1 MPHTNDEVKAF
12 LQRAD
17 VAAISTTDLGTPR
30 QRMMHYAVGEN
41 FEIYV
46 SSMKGDPKV
55 LQWRNVP
62 QTAVLVHTGQNFMEM
77 EECEIIGR
85 AYLIEDDAE
94 RQIVCDLVAK
104 KSPIVSQFVSMN
116 ATDRLDFIKIVPYT
130 VKYRFIPEVLQGQ
143 PPTFIEFPEN
153 KEKSN
158 KWADVMSRLRVWRT
172 AIRPLSLTAAFVPIL
187 LGSIMAYANEGAF
200 DWGLFALV
208 LLGGLMIQAGT
219 NLINDFHDAERDASN
234 TTGVRP
240 FTGGSRVIPLGLITR
255 AEVGFVGLFL
265 SCAALL
271 IGIALVFVKG
281 LALLPLILYGLLAGL
296 FYTSAKGKFS
306 FINLGV
312 GIAEII
318 IATTYGVF
326 MTMGAYFVQAGQFS
340 MEAFLVSLV
349 VSILIMNVLVINQF
363 QDTDSDLQTGKKTLA
378 VRLGKKNT
386 MIFLT
391 VMFTISMILP
401 ALLMSLELVPTSIL
415 FSYLAIPFVFQAARF
430 GFKNYDKSAVDLIPS
445 NANTAISHL
454 LVGLLLSF
462 AYIIEL
468 DILWLTIV
476 SFAGIALFVFWVW
489 SYIERQRKV
498 MTQFKLSF
506 KNK

>member
-1 MPHTNDEVKAF
+1 MAHTNEEVKAF

-17 VAAISTTDLGTPR
+17 VAAIGTTDLGMPR
-30 QRMMHYAVGEN
+30 QRMMHFAVGDN

-46 SSMKGDPKV
+46 SSMKGDPKI

-62 QTAVLVHTGQNFMEM
+62 QTAVLVHTGKDFMEM

-85 AYLIEDDAE
+85 AVLIEDEEE
-94 RQIVCDLVAK
+94 RKIATEIVAK

-116 ATDRLDFIKIVPYT
+116 ATDRLDFIKIVPHT

-153 KEKSN
+153 KEQSN

-172 AIRPLSLTAAFVPIL
+172 AIRPLSLTAALVPLL
-187 LGSIMAYANEGAF
+187 LGSVMAFAGGSGF
-200 DWGLFALV
+200 HWGLFTLV
-208 LLGGLMIQAGT
+208 LLGGIMIQAGT
-219 NLINDFHDAERDASN
+219 NLINDWHDADRDATN
-234 TTGVRP
+234 LTAVRP
-240 FTGGSRVIPLGLITR
+240 FTGGSRVIQLGLITR

-265 SCAALL
+265 SLAALA
-271 IGIALVFVKG
+271 IGISLVFIKG
-281 LALLPLILYGLLAGL
+281 VELLPLIAYGLLAGL

-326 MTMGAYFVQAGQFS
+326 MTMGAYFVQAGHFS
-340 MEAFLVSLV
+340 IEAFLVSLV
-349 VSILIMNVLVINQF
+349 VSILVMNVLVINQF
-363 QDTDSDLQTGKKTLA
+363 QDRESDEKSGKKTLA
-378 VRLGKKNT
+378 VRIGKRNT

-391 VMFTISMILP
+391 VMFSISMLIP
-401 ALLMSLELVPTSIL
+401 AVLLAFELVPTSIL
-415 FSYLAIPFVFQAARF
+415 FSYLAVPFIFQAARF
-430 GFKNYDKSAVDLIPS
+430 GFKFYDQDAVDLIPS

-468 DILWLTIV
+468 DVLWLSIS
-476 SFAGIALFVFWVW
+476 SFVVIAGFVFWVW
-489 SYIERQRKV
+489 AYIERQRKV